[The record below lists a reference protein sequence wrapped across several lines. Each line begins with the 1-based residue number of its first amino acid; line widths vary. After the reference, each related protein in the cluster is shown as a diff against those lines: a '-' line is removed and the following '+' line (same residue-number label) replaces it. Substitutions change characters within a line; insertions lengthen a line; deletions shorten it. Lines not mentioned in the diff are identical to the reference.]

1 MNVSNPAN
9 EYKRGIDERIKRLN
23 DTLKNLKIMEIS
35 YADKIKF
42 DDKVMHDIIEAFK

>member
-1 MNVSNPAN
+1 MNISNPSN

-35 YADKIKF
+35 YADKNKF
-42 DDKVMHDIIEAFK
+42 KEKVLQDIIEAF